1 MTNEI
6 EKNQIKQSI
15 REIIKLRCK
24 FQKKTPMEVVR
35 EIKEELRLL
44 KEKK

>member
-6 EKNQIKQSI
+6 EKKQIKQSI

-24 FQKKTPMEVVR
+24 IQEKTPMEVVR
-35 EIKEELRLL
+35 EMKEELRLL